1 MVRFAYGAVGA
12 GALAAIAGCNTASA
26 RLADLPDLKIAVA
39 VAPDLD
45 NDSDDTSRP
54 SHVEIGLAYDMAAFQ
69 RDHGGDCASLEDD
82 IIGTVQGEVKL
93 RVDSPGDYDAESD
106 ECNQPYLISPMFFLG
121 VSETGRI
128 EFHDSSLAIT
138 AEFAASGFSP
148 RMARPVA
155 PTPTWQLAA
164 GQPFAFAWSHPQE
177 LPGNGPDDVWVG
189 FGHDRHYFDNDELP
203 VTEVTD
209 TEIRGVVPDMPGD
222 SGAGGV
228 QIVLLWRNGLNNDSE
243 PATTCTGAVA
253 CTVSSY
259 QDYEHT
265 AYLAAP

>member
-1 MVRFAYGAVGA
+1 MVRFACLAAVIGGA
-12 GALAAIAGCNTASA
+12 AAIAGCNTASA
-26 RLADLPDLKIAVA
+26 RLADLPDLRVAVA

-45 NDSDDTSRP
+45 SDADDTSRP
-54 SHVEIGLAYDMAAFQ
+54 SHIEIGLAYDEAAFQ
-69 RDHGGDCASLEDD
+69 RDHGGDCATLEDD
-82 IIGTVQGEVKL
+82 ISGTVQGEVRL

-121 VSETGRI
+121 ISEAGHI

-138 AEFAASGFSP
+138 ADFAPSGFSP

-164 GQPFAFAWSHPQE
+164 GQPFAFAWSHPEE
-177 LPGNGPDDVWVG
+177 LAGNGPDDVSVS
-189 FGHDRHYFDNDELP
+189 FGHDRHYFDEGDLI

-222 SGAGGV
+222 SGAGGI
-228 QIVLLWRNGLNNDSE
+228 QIVLLWRNGLNNNSE
-243 PATTCTGAVA
+243 AATTCIGATA

-265 AYLAAP
+265 AYLAP